1 MIGTNPTPQ
10 QRFPVAAALFT
21 LFAACGGGGGGGGA
35 ADAAPTIV
43 TAAFLGSGSP
53 TAGDTLLLTFSE
65 PVTLVAGT
73 LLTDADLVL
82 SGGASLGN
90 VTQAPTLSSSNT
102 VAVTLGGGVSFV
114 PNTTTVALGPD
125 NDCVRDA
132 SSRLGTGGS
141 PVVIGTSDGS
151 APTITRLT
159 VADVDAALNGTG
171 PAGGTLQ
178 VPANGWTIDLLY
190 SDNSGVDPSATSI
203 TANVVVGTSSGAQ
216 PTGTNL
222 RPFLTTVSA
231 TSSGASYRVP
241 ATVTFPAGAVT
252 LSCLVADVSGLGS
265 TPATFPATVRPFTD
279 NLRPFETN
287 VNASQIWF
295 LDFTRDVESY
305 ATSAISGG
313 ATVSVTGGA
322 SGTADFDELLRVLG
336 LHTVAP
342 IANVQGGLNSNQ
354 VVTARFRDELLADL
368 AEFYAGANIAFT
380 TTQPSGTFDT
390 ASSVAYSSFGYS
402 QISIAGAPTSAG
414 QLGVAIFDPNN
425 TTQNDDTRTDFNG
438 LRLGVFL
445 YTIVKSGFES
455 GSTTSFRLTFNPLA
469 PALGGL
475 AIGNNGQD
483 GQRLIGTLVDARS
496 AEIDEA
502 IADLA
507 RFTAVVTAHECG
519 HSMGLVQ
526 NGAMPV
532 GLYGNDTTNFP
543 GSTDGHI
550 RNAALFPLGSTNIMS
565 PTLAWTSSLG
575 AATGFNSLNLAYLQ
589 EQVYYGN

>member
-10 QRFPVAAALFT
+10 QRFPVAAALFA

-53 TAGDTLLLTFSE
+53 TAGETLLLTFSE
-65 PVTLVAGT
+65 PVTLVGGT

-82 SGGASLGN
+82 SGGASLGT

-102 VAVTLGGGVSFV
+102 VAVTLGSGVSFV

-151 APTITRLT
+151 APTITSLT

-203 TANVVVGTSSGAQ
+203 TANVTVGTSSGAQ
-216 PTGTNL
+216 PAGTNL

-231 TSSGASYRVP
+231 TSSAASYRVP
-241 ATVTFPAGAVT
+241 TTVTFPPGAVT

-279 NLRPFETN
+279 NLRPFETG
-287 VNASQIWF
+287 VNASQVWF

-305 ATSAISGG
+305 GTSAISGG

-336 LHTVAP
+336 LSTVSP

-354 VVTARFRDELLADL
+354 VVVARFRDELLADL
-368 AEFYAGANIAFT
+368 AEFYAGANITFT
-380 TTQPSGTFDT
+380 TTQPSGAFGGS
-390 ASSVAYSSFGYS
+390 SSVAYNSFGYS

-455 GSTTSFRLTFNPLA
+455 ASSTPFRLTFNTFA

-483 GQRLIGTLVDARS
+483 GQRLTGALVDARS
-496 AEIDEA
+496 AEIDDA
-502 IADLA
+502 IADFA

-550 RNAALFPLGSTNIMS
+550 RNAVLFPAGSTNIMS
-565 PTLAWTSSLG
+565 PTLGWTVALG
-575 AATGFNSLNLAYLQ
+575 GSTGFNSLNLAYLQ

>member
-10 QRFPVAAALFT
+10 QRFPVAAALFA
-21 LFAACGGGGGGGGA
+21 LLAACGGGGGGGA
-35 ADAAPTIV
+35 TDAAPTIV

-53 TAGDTLLLTFSE
+53 AAGDTVLLTFSE

-82 SGGASLGN
+82 SGGASLGT
-90 VTQAPTLSSSNT
+90 VTLAPTLSSSNT
-102 VAVTLGGGVSFV
+102 VAVTLGSGVSFV
-114 PNTTTVALGPD
+114 PNTTTVALGPA

-151 APTITRLT
+151 APTITQLT
-159 VADVDAALNGTG
+159 IAGIDAALNGTG

-178 VPANGWTIDLLY
+178 VPANGWAIDLRY
-190 SDNSGVDPSATSI
+190 SDNSGVDPNATSL
-203 TANVVVGTSSGAQ
+203 TANVAVGTASGSQ
-216 PTGTNL
+216 PAGTNL
-222 RPFLTTVSA
+222 RPFLTTISA
-231 TSSGASYRVP
+231 TSSSASYRVP
-241 ATVTFPAGAVT
+241 TTTTFPAGAVT

-265 TPATFPATVRPFTD
+265 TPATFAATVRPFTD
-279 NLRPFETN
+279 NLRPFETST
-287 VNASQIWF
+287 NASQIWF

-305 ATSAISGG
+305 TTSAISGG
-313 ATVSVTGGA
+313 ATVAVAGGA
-322 SGTADFDELLRVLG
+322 SGTSDFDELLRVLG
-336 LHTVAP
+336 LHTVSP
-342 IANVQGGLNSNQ
+342 IANVQGGSNSNQ
-354 VVTARFRDELLADL
+354 VVTTRFRAELLADL
-368 AEFYAGANIAFT
+368 AEFYDGANVTFT
-380 TTQPSGTFDT
+380 TTQPSGTFGT
-390 ASSVAYSSFGYS
+390 ASSVAYNSFGYS
-402 QISIAGAPTSAG
+402 QISVAGAPTSAG

-455 GSTTSFRLTFNPLA
+455 GSSTPFRQTFNTFA

-483 GQRLIGTLVDARS
+483 GQRLTGALVDARS
-496 AEIDEA
+496 AAIDEA
-502 IADLA
+502 IADFA
-507 RFTAVVTAHECG
+507 RFTAVVAAHECG

-526 NGAMPV
+526 NGAMPA

-543 GSTDGHI
+543 GSSDGHI
-550 RNAALFPLGSTNIMS
+550 RNTALFPAGSTNIMS
-565 PTLAWTSSLG
+565 PTLAWSTSLG
-575 AATGFNSLNLAYLQ
+575 ASTGFNSLNLAYLQ